1 MLVHDQSLGGRPG
14 VLFLQTLKGGG
25 RTWCWGISVVSPL
38 DAGASAL
45 GALHSCWVVAHPQDA
60 LSRGGLEML

>member
-25 RTWCWGISVVSPL
+25 ELCVVSPL